1 VIKTQTLYEAV
12 RAQKAKE
19 GVTTAEIAE
28 ALKMTEGNVRKIL
41 REESISYKRLVTLF
55 QVLKFTDEQKTE
67 LL

>member
-1 VIKTQTLYEAV
+1 
-12 RAQKAKE
+12 
-19 GVTTAEIAE
+19 
-28 ALKMTEGNVRKIL
+28 MTEGNVRKIL